1 MPQKCFKNINW
12 PLGKELDP
20 ENNLYSI
27 SAFLKAL
34 TCLTPVQVLFW

>member
-1 MPQKCFKNINW
+1 MTQKSFKNINW

-27 SAFLKAL
+27 SAFLNTL
-34 TCLTPVQVLFW
+34 TCLTRVRVLFW